1 MALYRRYRPE
11 RFQDVIGQEQVT
23 RPLMAALRNDRTVHA
38 YLFSGPRGCGKTTSA
53 RILARC
59 LNCAKGPTDTPCGEC
74 DSCRELA
81 NGGPGSIDVVEMDAA
96 SHGGV
101 DDARDLVERAA
112 FAPARDRYKI
122 FIIDEAHMVS
132 NQGFNALLKL
142 VEEPPE
148 HVKFIFA
155 TTEPD
160 KVIGTIRSRTH
171 HYPFRLVPPATMGSY
186 LASICAH
193 EGVDVEPGVLDL
205 VVRAGGGSVR
215 DSLSVLDQLMGG
227 SEGST
232 LQYGAAVALLGYTD
246 TALLDATIDAISQ
259 ENGASLFGV
268 VESVVQ
274 SGHDPRRFVEDLL
287 QRMRD
292 LVLIALAGEAAA
304 DAFAGYPADHVARMR
319 EQAAAL
325 GAERANYSANLA
337 NEALNNMVGATSPR
351 LQLELLCAR
360 LLLPGFEHGG
370 TSVGSGTTS
379 VPGRGGADGHGGER
393 SQQIPASRAERPPR
407 PAAARRIEGDEA
419 ARRHA
424 AQQAMGTGAG
434 NSARSVPPTVQ
445 ASPSGTGAGRTATVA
460 GSDTAEPKAGGQPV
474 TRQADVAPRATPNRA
489 AAGQL
494 SAEQFSAEQPS
505 EAVAGQPFAG
515 QSTARQPMAGQPGTG
530 QSPQSSLSQTTTR
543 QAAAADQPAVAQVRR
558 GPAVGAPRIAD
569 DVHGES
575 ASGNAEGSRS
585 FTHGGS
591 RSANTQTVSTGDAS
605 GRPTMTGSAADSIQ
619 SAPAPQQA
627 QRAEYSTANLTLTT
641 SADEQPQIAAGA
653 TGTDRSRTVPASGD
667 SAQQVAAGNEP
678 TDGEHAL
685 RKIQA
690 IWDTVPSNALLRGVL
705 NGVRPVDVHDHLITL
720 AFPEESGAFN
730 AMKQPSM
737 RGRVEAR
744 IRDVTGQAFT
754 VEAVRAGDV
763 PSRGVSGP
771 RENDVDGRPSG
782 GRTVSDAAGASGSEA
797 KVGPAREEEGIPDT
811 TNTAAI
817 GRGGDEAPGRE
828 SDTVASQAQAANT
841 RGVTETIGVAH
852 TSGTAKPAGKAVSTP
867 VAPAPHVRT
876 PNAAEPAAQTSE
888 VIERPAVDQTGP
900 EGAVSE
906 GMGGATS
913 SDDTFFA
920 RQLPMPPRPDG
931 FTPIHIP
938 HRPRP
943 EQQATVHTTDFAA
956 RLRDHGIDVPV
967 DADYIP
973 EEPPT
978 EEDFAHEEEQVTAE
992 DPTIEESGGIGVD
1005 VVVEKLHG
1013 TVIEENERQEGN

>member
-1 MALYRRYRPE
+1 
-11 RFQDVIGQEQVT
+11 
-23 RPLMAALRNDRTVHA
+23 MAALRNDRTVHA

-292 LVLIALAGEAAA
+292 LVLIALAGEAAT

-325 GAERANYSANLA
+325 GAERATYSANLA

-434 NSARSVPPTVQ
+434 NSARSVPPTVP
-445 ASPSGTGAGRTATVA
+445 ASPSGTGAGRAGTVA
-460 GSDTAEPKAGGQPV
+460 GSDTVEPKAGGQPV
-474 TRQADVAPRATPNRA
+474 TRQVDAAPRATPNRA

-505 EAVAGQPFAG
+505 ETMPGQSSAG
-515 QSTARQPMAGQPGTG
+515 QSTARQPMAGQLATG
-530 QSPQSSLSQTTTR
+530 QSTQSPLSQASPG

-558 GPAVGAPRIAD
+558 GSAGAPRTAD
-569 DVHGES
+569 DTHGES
-575 ASGNAEGSRS
+575 ASGNAAGSRFFTDGSRS
-585 FTHGGS
+585 G
-591 RSANTQTVSTGDAS
+591 NTQAASTGNTA
-605 GRPTMTGSAADSIQ
+605 GRPTMTGAAADSVQ
-619 SAPAPQQA
+619 SAPAPRQA
-627 QRAEYSTANLTLTT
+627 QRVEYSTANSSAT
-641 SADEQPQIAAGA
+641 SPDERPQIAGGV
-653 TGTDRSRTVPASGD
+653 TGTDRSRIVPAPAD
-667 SAQQVAAGNEP
+667 SAQPVPAGNEAA
-678 TDGEHAL
+678 DGDHAL

-690 IWDTVPSNALLRGVL
+690 VWDTVPSNALLRGVL

-754 VEAVRAGDV
+754 IEAVRAGDV
-763 PSRGVSGP
+763 PSRGVSEP
-771 RENDVDGRPSG
+771 RENDADGRSSG

-797 KVGPAREEEGIPDT
+797 KAGPAREEEGVSDT

-817 GRGGDEAPGRE
+817 SRGADEAPGRE
-828 SDTVASQAQAANT
+828 SDTVASQAQEASK
-841 RGVTETIGVAH
+841 RGVTGPIDVVHA
-852 TSGTAKPAGKAVSTP
+852 SRNAKPAGKV

-876 PNAAEPAAQTSE
+876 SNSAEPTAQTTE

-900 EGAVSE
+900 EDAVSE
-906 GMGGATS
+906 GMGGATA